1 MKSMNNDIKFQKNFY
16 TQFFK
21 LFIGVLLVSGF
32 SSCHLYTFK
41 DVSIPPEIKTIK
53 LSYLD
58 NRATYKSPQL
68 SSKLTD
74 ALQQKI
80 TGQTRLTLT
89 NSDDANYQ
97 VSGYITN
104 YYVSTSGISGQQAST
119 NRLSVGVHID
129 LLNTLDNST
138 QRFDISRDFD
148 FSASLTLQQA
158 EPQLMSDIIKNVSD
172 EIFNRLF
179 SNW

>member
-1 MKSMNNDIKFQKNFY
+1 MILMNNHRNTHLYFLQKSFKV
-16 TQFFK
+16 FFCII
-21 LFIGVLLVSGF
+21 LI
-32 SSCHLYTFK
+32 SSFNSCNVYTFK
-41 DVSIPPEIKTIK
+41 DVSIPAEIKTIK
-53 LSYLD
+53 LSYLE

-80 TGQTRLTLT
+80 TGQTRLTMT

-97 VSGYITN
+97 VSGYISN
-104 YYVSTSGISGQQAST
+104 YYITTSGISGQQAAT

-129 LLNTLDNST
+129 LLNTLDNKT
-138 QRFDISRDFD
+138 QQFDISRDFD
-148 FSASLTLQQA
+148 FSANLTLQQA
-158 EPQLMSDIIKNVSD
+158 EPQLMPDIIKNVSD

>member
-1 MKSMNNDIKFQKNFY
+1 MN
-16 TQFFK
+16 
-21 LFIGVLLVSGF
+21 L
-32 SSCHLYTFK
+32 SSCHIYTFK
-41 DVSIPPEIKTIK
+41 DVSIPADIKTIK
-53 LSYLD
+53 LSYID

-89 NSDDANYQ
+89 NSDNADYQ

-104 YYVSTSGISGQQAST
+104 YYVSTAGISGQQAST
-119 NRLSVGVHID
+119 NRLTVGVHID
-129 LLNTLDNST
+129 LLNTKENNKIT
-138 QRFDISRDFD
+138 PYDISRDFD
-148 FSASLTLQQA
+148 FSASLTLQQV
-158 EPQLMSDIIKNVSD
+158 EPQLMNDIIKNVSD

>member
-1 MKSMNNDIKFQKNFY
+1 MNNYIKFPKNFY
-16 TQFFK
+16 REFCKIF
-21 LFIGVLLVSGF
+21 LGILIIAGF
-32 SSCHLYTFK
+32 NSCHVYTFK
-41 DVSIPPEIKTIK
+41 DVSIPADIKTIK

-58 NRATYKSPQL
+58 NRASYKSPQL

-89 NSDDANYQ
+89 NSDNADYQ

-129 LLNTLDNST
+129 LLNTKADNKMEHY
-138 QRFDISRDFD
+138 DISRDFD
-148 FSASLTLQQA
+148 FSANLTLQQA

>member
-1 MKSMNNDIKFQKNFY
+1 MNKYSLPLVQIKHRPYLWIICLSMIIF
-16 TQFFK
+16 T
-21 LFIGVLLVSGF
+21 
-32 SSCHLYTFK
+32 SCHVYTFK
-41 DVSIPPEIKTIK
+41 DVSIPPEIKTVK

-68 SSKLTD
+68 SAKLTD

-89 NSDDANYQ
+89 NSDNADYQ
-97 VSGYITN
+97 ISGYVSN
-104 YYVSTSGISGQQAST
+104 YFVSTSGISSQQAST
-119 NRLSVGVHID
+119 NRLTVGVHID
-129 LLNTLDNST
+129 LLNTVDNKT
-138 QRFDISRDFD
+138 QQFDISRDFD
-148 FSASLTLQQA
+148 FSATITLQQA
-158 EPQLMSDIIKNVSD
+158 EPQLMNDIVKNVTD

>member
-1 MKSMNNDIKFQKNFY
+1 MISMNKHIKFPIFFLQKCCKVFLSI
-16 TQFFK
+16 
-21 LFIGVLLVSGF
+21 LFVASF
-32 SSCHLYTFK
+32 SSCHVYTFK
-41 DVSIPPEIKTIK
+41 DVSIPAEIKTIK

-97 VSGYITN
+97 VSGYISN

-138 QRFDISRDFD
+138 QHFDISRDFD
-148 FSASLTLQQA
+148 FSANLTLQQA
-158 EPQLMSDIIKNVSD
+158 EPQLMSDIIKNMSD

>member
-1 MKSMNNDIKFQKNFY
+1 MNSLIKFRINIWGKCSKIIFS
-16 TQFFK
+16 
-21 LFIGVLLVSGF
+21 VLLLISF
-32 SSCHLYTFK
+32 TSCHVYTFK
-41 DVSIPPEIKTIK
+41 DVSIPADIKTIK

-58 NRATYKSPQL
+58 NRASYKSPQL

-89 NSDDANYQ
+89 NSDNADYQ

-129 LLNTLDNST
+129 LLNTKADNKMEHY
-138 QRFDISRDFD
+138 DISRDFD
-148 FSASLTLQQA
+148 FSANLTLQQA

>member
-1 MKSMNNDIKFQKNFY
+1 MNSRSIFFQQIFSRP
-16 TQFFK
+16 FSRWLGGF
-21 LFIGVLLVSGF
+21 LLLTF
-32 SSCHLYTFK
+32 SSCHIYTFK
-41 DVSIPPEIKTIK
+41 DVSIPPEIKTVK
-53 LSYLD
+53 LAYLD
-58 NRATYKSPQL
+58 NRASYKSPQL

-89 NSDDANYQ
+89 NSDNADYQ
-97 VSGYITN
+97 ISGYVSN
-104 YYVSTSGISGQQAST
+104 YFVSTSGISGQQAST
-119 NRLSVGVHID
+119 NRLTVGVHID
-129 LLNTLDNST
+129 LLNTVDNKT
-138 QRFDISRDFD
+138 QQFDISRDFD

-158 EPQLMSDIIKNVSD
+158 EPQLMGDIVKNVTD